1 MIDYSKLQFNNVINT
16 KLITN
21 YGKTREIYFFTDKS
35 SPEYKCAISL
45 NAALK
50 KLDVYEHLNTTQITE
65 SIIHNLQ
72 SLHSSHNFTI
82 VKFDFV
88 NYFASLST
96 KYIYDY
102 YLHGKL
108 GNDADSIA
116 QVYSSQVPYV
126 YAGLAPSNIL
136 AEIMTHIFQN
146 ELLNNLK
153 GYNVLG
159 LYSYVDDFV
168 LILGENVSK
177 DDVIAHINTTITQ
190 VFGKPHKVPNDVHIY
205 TDGPKFSYLTQDNLP
220 LTFVNLGYEYNLYYS
235 HGIKF
240 TLGIPKYKRDAYC
253 RILKDVITNN
263 YSNVE
268 RLRSYIYCYTH
279 RIVAKVKGSNNVGKN
294 VSYTRLA
301 SSHIV
306 HTYYSLFDVSTI
318 KFFQNAI
325 LDCFDA
331 LNYKLPYYLADRSM
345 HSAYNLHHNIITH
358 KAIVLNPKFGL
369 PYTNLKALVQP
380 LSDLSLDNFSY
391 DKLAHI
397 ILTKIVKI

>member
-1 MIDYSKLQFNNVINT
+1 MIDAKKLDFNSVIST

-21 YGKTREIYFFTDKS
+21 YGKTRDIYYFTDKDS
-35 SPEYKCAISL
+35 LEYKCAVSF
-45 NAALK
+45 NTALK
-50 KLDVYEHLNTTQITE
+50 KLDVYSHLNTTQITE
-65 SIIHNLQ
+65 NIIHNLQ
-72 SLHSSHNFTI
+72 SLGSAKQFTI

-88 NYFASLST
+88 NYFGSLST
-96 KYIYDY
+96 SYIYDY

-108 GNDADSIA
+108 DAEIDSIA
-116 QVYSSQVPYV
+116 KAYAKQVPYV

-136 AEIMTHIFQN
+136 ASIMTHIFQN
-146 ELLNNLK
+146 ALLDNLQQYK
-153 GYNVLG
+153 VLG

-177 DDVIAHINTTITQ
+177 DNIIAHINTTITQ

-220 LTFVNLGYEYNLYYS
+220 LTFVNLGYAFNLFDD

-240 TLGIPKYKRDAYC
+240 TIGIPQYKRDAYHK
-253 RILKDVITNN
+253 IMQDVIKNN
-263 YSNVE
+263 YGNVE

-279 RIVAKVKGSNNVGKN
+279 RIVSKVKGSNGVGKN

-306 HTYYSLFDVSTI
+306 HTYYPLFDDSTI

-325 LDCFDA
+325 FDCFDT
-331 LNYKLPYYLADRSM
+331 LQLRLPYYLADRST
-345 HSAYNLHHNIITH
+345 HSAYNLHHNIIAH

-369 PYTNLKALVQP
+369 PYANLKALVQP
-380 LSDLSLDNFSY
+380 LSDKPLDNYSY